1 MSFTKNDRKI
11 RSIDGK
17 EFPSPGNSAPTS
29 GYFAGVIAEALHRGF
44 GDARSAVKTVA
55 ALTGANER
63 AVRNWFDGRNGPS
76 GEHLVELVK
85 HSDEVL
91 EALLAM
97 CSRNE
102 LIAAHRIIDTRREL
116 KEMIGQLDE
125 YFGGSVP
132 GNP

>member
-11 RSIDGK
+11 RSINGK
-17 EFPSPGNSAPTS
+17 EFPSPGGSAPS
-29 GYFAGVIAEALHRGF
+29 GGHFADVIAEALHRGF

-63 AVRNWFDGRNGPS
+63 AVRNWFDGKNGPS
-76 GEHLVELVK
+76 GEHFVDLVR

-91 EALLAM
+91 EALLSM
-97 CSRNE
+97 CGRDE
-102 LIAAHRIIDTRREL
+102 LIAAHRVIDTRREL
-116 KEMIGQLDE
+116 KQMIDRLDE
-125 YFGGSVP
+125 LFDDPVR

>member
-11 RSIDGK
+11 RSINGK
-17 EFPSPGNSAPTS
+17 EFPSPGSSAPS
-29 GYFAGVIAEALHRGF
+29 GGHFADVIAEALHRGF

-63 AVRNWFDGRNGPS
+63 AVRNWFDGKNGPS
-76 GEHLVELVK
+76 GEHFVDLVR

-97 CSRNE
+97 CGRDE
-102 LIAAHRIIDTRREL
+102 LIAAHRVIDTRREL
-116 KEMIGQLDE
+116 KNMIGRLDE
-125 YFGGSVP
+125 LFGDSGADVP
-132 GNP
+132 